1 MIRLAKKIE
10 DEGKEQSQVSVET
23 DDNFGENLDDWFID
37 NINFDSDKNEFF

>member
-10 DEGKEQSQVSVET
+10 DEGKERQVSVET